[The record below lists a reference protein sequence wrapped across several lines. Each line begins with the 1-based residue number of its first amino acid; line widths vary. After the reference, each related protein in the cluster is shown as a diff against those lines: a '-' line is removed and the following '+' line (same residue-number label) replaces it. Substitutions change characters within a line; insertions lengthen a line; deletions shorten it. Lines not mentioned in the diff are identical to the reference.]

1 VKRRRSAADR
11 GRFRSNRLQ
20 NCGRQVADSLRRL
33 ADRFD
38 AEADKREHSA
48 DPA

>member
-1 VKRRRSAADR
+1 MAATA
-11 GRFRSNRLQ
+11 ST
-20 NCGRQVADSLRRL
+20 RQVADSLRRL

-38 AEADKREHSA
+38 AVADGRQGGT